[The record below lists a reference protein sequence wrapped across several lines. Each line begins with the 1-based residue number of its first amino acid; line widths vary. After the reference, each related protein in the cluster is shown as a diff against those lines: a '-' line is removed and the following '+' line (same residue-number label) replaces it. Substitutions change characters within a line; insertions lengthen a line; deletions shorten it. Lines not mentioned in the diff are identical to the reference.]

1 LHVKQTIEIAAR
13 ITGMFG
19 IHGLDGFGLVH
30 ALIGLLALLLG
41 LAVITLAK
49 GTQLHRKVGFAY
61 VTAMAALNLTAL
73 WIFDL
78 TGRFGPFHVAAV
90 ISLVTII
97 VGWLPV
103 AYRRPRE
110 WMVLHGI
117 VMGWA
122 YVGLVAAFL
131 AEIAVRVPG
140 VGFSW
145 GVIIATAIAIVG
157 GALLIHTRVPAIAG
171 RIATRPADHPAPH
184 L

>member
-1 LHVKQTIEIAAR
+1 
-13 ITGMFG
+13 MFG
-19 IHGLDGFGLVH
+19 IRGLDGFGLVH
-30 ALIGLLALLLG
+30 ALIGLVALLVG
-41 LAVITLAK
+41 LAVITLPK
-49 GTQLHRKVGFAY
+49 GTRLHRKVGFAY

-78 TGRFGPFHVAAV
+78 TGRFNPFHFAAI
-90 ISLVTII
+90 ISLATII
-97 VGWLPV
+97 AGWLPV

-140 VGFSW
+140 IGFSR
-145 GVIIATAIAIVG
+145 GVIIAAVITIVG
-157 GALLIHTRVPAIAG
+157 GALLIHTRVPAIA
-171 RIATRPADHPAPH
+171 RRMPTRPADHPRPH